1 MLSYMKE
8 PESPNQTPQGA
19 HDINENNPQQQQEY
33 YTVASRSEVA
43 RKTTCLLVILFVVGI
58 AGLWFMIQKSSPSK
72 TSASTMTTEE
82 AQIEKALSQLT
93 GVKTEISNNMDEI
106 VNKFYEY
113 SEVKQVEVDSLSKNP
128 FKHELYA
135 GDVKNDDLGTG
146 LDSEILRQERLT
158 EQSKD
163 MKLLGIM
170 QSKKGN
176 CCMIDDKVL
185 YKGDKIQDFII
196 CEIAENYVK
205 LESEGFEIILKVSE

>member
-170 QSKKGN
+170 QSKRGN

-185 YKGDKIQDFII
+185 YKGDKIQDFTIG
-196 CEIAENYVK
+196 EIAENYVK
-205 LESEGFEIILKVSE
+205 LKSEGFEIILKVSE

>member
-1 MLSYMKE
+1 MKE

>member
-1 MLSYMKE
+1 MKE

-170 QSKKGN
+170 QSKRGN

-185 YKGDKIQDFII
+185 YKGDKIQDFTIG
-196 CEIAENYVK
+196 EIAENYVK
-205 LESEGFEIILKVSE
+205 LKSEGFEIILKVSE